1 MHNAAEILDKIDP
14 LSSESLISP
23 KTVNN
28 ASLQNYCKKKQSS
41 VSPTCFVAKTKWL
54 INLSSRILREAEAS
68 SLKNGLNFGV
78 TPANVPAIEIIT
90 TYESAFG
97 ALATERA
104 DTVREAVKAIL
115 EQAQPPTP
123 NITKEQ

>member
-1 MHNAAEILDKIDP
+1 M
-14 LSSESLISP
+14 
-23 KTVNN
+23 
-28 ASLQNYCKKKQSS
+28 
-41 VSPTCFVAKTKWL
+41 
-54 INLSSRILREAEAS
+54 SSRILREAEAS

-90 TYESAFG
+90 KYESAFG

-123 NITKEQ
+123 NIAKEQ